1 MNPGSLLPYHTAHT
15 SAIGGSMFN
24 LPVGKLQRQLHEGG
38 EYDIFKHAPIFE
50 SDFIQINERGEI
62 INVHKRVRV
71 LTVGIASTSPILL
84 IPDIMLLALP
94 AADCDE
100 HGGCGQ
106 ATKGKGRKARNTLE
120 LTRLIPLKFVRISIH
135 GHQNQQLRLKF
146 TTGRKYYLQLCPTRV
161 ATEDLFAY
169 WEELVDLLP
178 PPLAYCS
185 GTYVVQTRVT
195 HILCLSMFEEKDRR
209 SPSEEDFQ
217 VQWDPNEVSIR
228 FIDEMFHED
237 EANSAAF
244 AEQERGC
251 GRCREEPQ
259 VYFRLAHQPP
269 QGGQQD
275 HGVHRDRG
283 HPQDCG
289 RTTRQRRGCSDENR
303 GQDRDGALIE
313 ASENCQGLGSAGSW
327 TTDDMETFES
337 H

>member
-244 AEQERGC
+244 AGAATKGPGGSGTMAGTANLSPQSRNVAVAGAEKNPRFTSDLLTSLPRG
-251 GRCREEPQ
+251 
-259 VYFRLAHQPP
+259 AS
-269 QGGQQD
+269 
-275 HGVHRDRG
+275 
-283 HPQDCG
+283 
-289 RTTRQRRGCSDENR
+289 RTTEFTGTEGTRKTVAGPRGRDVDVLTKTV
-303 GQDRDGALIE
+303 DRTGM
-313 ASENCQGLGSAGSW
+313 GP
-327 TTDDMETFES
+327 
-337 H
+337 

>member
-185 GTYVVQTRVT
+185 GTYAQGRSRPESSPTRAAGAQEAQEQGAN
-195 HILCLSMFEEKDRR
+195 LPRLQSWQR
-209 SPSEEDFQ
+209 SLQP
-217 VQWDPNEVSIR
+217 P
-228 FIDEMFHED
+228 
-237 EANSAAF
+237 
-244 AEQERGC
+244 RG
-251 GRCREEPQ
+251 GGGGGGGQQR
-259 VYFRLAHQPP
+259 APP
-269 QGGQQD
+269 QGFQGIPQTWAEL
-275 HGVHRDRG
+275 HRRLGVD
-283 HPQDCG
+283 QE
-289 RTTRQRRGCSDENR
+289 T
-303 GQDRDGALIE
+303 GQDTLVPQEHHI
-313 ASENCQGLGSAGSW
+313 
-327 TTDDMETFES
+327 
-337 H
+337 